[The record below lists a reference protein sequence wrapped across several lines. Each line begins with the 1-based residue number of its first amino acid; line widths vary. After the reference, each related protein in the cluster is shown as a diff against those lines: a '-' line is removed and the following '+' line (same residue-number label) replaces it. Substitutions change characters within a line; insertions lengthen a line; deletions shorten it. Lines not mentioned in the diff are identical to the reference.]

1 MPVQAP
7 KRLFT
12 VSEFY
17 QMADAGIFS
26 EDDRVELLAG
36 EIVEM
41 SPIGSRHASCVDRL
55 ARSLHQQAGSSL
67 IVRTQSPIRL
77 DDHSEPQPDVAV
89 IRFREDFYRDA
100 HPGPADVLLIVE
112 VADTS
117 ADVDRGVK
125 VPLYAR
131 AAIPEV
137 WVVDLGSRHVDV
149 YQEPHRDGYRQHRR
163 ISPGDQLT
171 AVSVP
176 MLRLPVANVLA

>member
-7 KRLFT
+7 RRLFT

-77 DDHSEPQPDVAV
+77 DDHSEPQPDIAV

-117 ADVDRGVK
+117 VDVDRGVK
-125 VPLYAR
+125 GPLYAR
-131 AAIPEV
+131 AGIPEV
-137 WVVDLGSRHVDV
+137 WVVDLSDRFVDV
-149 YQEPHRDGYRQHRR
+149 YQDPYRDAYRQHRR
-163 ISPGDQLT
+163 IGLRDRLT
-171 AVSVP
+171 SVSVP
-176 MLRLPVANVLA
+176 VLSLPAADVLA